1 MCIPTLHG
9 WAHCSIVLAHTVSGQ
24 VITSH
29 EGTLI
34 TRAQRGGCKSQPFY
48 FQGSFAEHSG
58 FKDSHF
64 QNSIRVCERSICQ
77 NCLQCNWAPYL
88 CPWDSEGA
96 SPPAR
101 HGCQFAF
108 AHSLVLPILLQHT
121 DWCLWT
127 LSVKENKQEEKTSL
141 VSCIFPFHKHLVRH
155 LPKQP
160 NITLATKK
168 LTLTFHKLYDFAKCP
183 YLFIKTP
190 WVFFRQHVILRV
202 FLLPGWLFEIPLIYF

>member
-1 MCIPTLHG
+1 MQYMALAGQIFFFPNESVEQWRSYFFFKQWHINEAQMCIPTLHG
-9 WAHCSIVLAHTVSGQ
+9 WAHCSIVLAHTVSGR

-48 FQGSFAEHSG
+48 FQGSSAEHSG

-127 LSVKENKQEEKTSL
+127 LSVNENKQEGKKKSL
-141 VSCIFPFHKHLVRH
+141 VSCIFSFL
-155 LPKQP
+155 Q
-160 NITLATKK
+160 
-168 LTLTFHKLYDFAKCP
+168 TLTKAL
-183 YLFIKTP
+183 T
-190 WVFFRQHVILRV
+190 
-202 FLLPGWLFEIPLIYF
+202 

>member
-48 FQGSFAEHSG
+48 FQGSFAEHSS

-127 LSVKENKQEEKTSL
+127 LSVKENKQQENTSL
-141 VSCIFPFHKHLVRH
+141 VKLHFSFPE
-155 LPKQP
+155 
-160 NITLATKK
+160 TLSKA
-168 LTLTFHKLYDFAKCP
+168 LT
-183 YLFIKTP
+183 
-190 WVFFRQHVILRV
+190 
-202 FLLPGWLFEIPLIYF
+202 